1 MQDSKQ
7 AVAEDYLPDGTHVPA
22 GAVLVYRM
30 YTMGRLERSV
40 VVARGMTR
48 VYGAVCGPMQASLIQ
63 SVG

>member
-1 MQDSKQ
+1 MRPITCAQDSKQ

-40 VVARGMTR
+40 DSARQHGED
-48 VYGAVCGPMQASLIQ
+48 S
-63 SVG
+63 